1 MNFQANVLYAEYEDK
16 EAIMLEFEQN
26 TEGSVIQDVSE
37 ANFMQDVIE
46 ASKERPVIVDFWAP
60 WCGPCKTLGPQ
71 LEEAVKAANGAVKMA
86 KVNVDENQMIAGQMQ
101 VQSIPT
107 VFAFSNGQP
116 VDGFQGAVSASE
128 IKAFVERVIAA
139 NGGDVENGLDSA
151 IASAEQMLNEGDFE
165 AAIETFSAILE
176 EDANNLKSYI
186 GLIKC
191 HIAVDD
197 LDQAEAILNG
207 APLELSKSAEVESIH
222 AQIELAKQAREAGPI
237 NDLAL
242 LVEKKPD
249 DYEARFKLA
258 QALHGAGQVAEA
270 VDQLLELFKR
280 DREWNDGAAKS
291 QLFIIFEALEP
302 NNAIVL
308 NGRRKL
314 SSMIFA

>member
-1 MNFQANVLYAEYEDK
+1 
-16 EAIMLEFEQN
+16 MLEFEQN
-26 TEGSVIQDVSE
+26 TDGSVIKEVSE
-37 ANFMQDVIE
+37 ATFMQDVVE

-71 LEEAVKAANGAVKMA
+71 LEEAVKAANGAVTMA
-86 KVNVDENQMIAGQMQ
+86 KVNVDENQAIAGQMQ
-101 VQSIPT
+101 VQSIPS
-107 VFAFSNGQP
+107 VFAFANGQP

-128 IKAFVERVIAA
+128 IKAFVDRVVAT
-139 NGGDVENGLDSA
+139 NGGEVESGLDSA
-151 IASAEQMLNEGDFE
+151 VASAEQMIDDGDFE

-176 EDANNLKSYI
+176 EDANNIKSYI

-191 HIAVDD
+191 HIAVGD

-207 APLELSKSAEVESIH
+207 TPLEISQSPEIEPVH
-222 AQIELAKQAREAGPI
+222 AQIELAKQARDAGPI
-237 NDLAL
+237 NELAL
-242 LVEKKPD
+242 RIEKNPD
-249 DYEARFKLA
+249 DNDARFKLA
-258 QALHGAGQVAEA
+258 QALYGAGQVEDA

-280 DREWNDGAAKS
+280 DREWNNGAAKA

-314 SSMIFA
+314 SSLIFA

>member
-1 MNFQANVLYAEYEDK
+1 
-16 EAIMLEFEQN
+16 MLEFEKN
-26 TEGSVIQDVSE
+26 ADGSLIKEVSE
-37 ANFMQDVIE
+37 ATFMQDVIE
-46 ASKERPVIVDFWAP
+46 ASKENPVIVDFWAP

-71 LEEAVKAANGAVKMA
+71 LEEAVKAANGAVTMA

-107 VFAFSNGQP
+107 VFAFFNGQP

-128 IKAFVERVIAA
+128 IKAFVERVVTA
-139 NGGDVENGLDSA
+139 NGGEVENGLDTA
-151 IASAEQMLNEGDFE
+151 VASAEQMLNEGDFE

-176 EDANNLKSYI
+176 EDTNNLKSYI

-207 APLELSKSAEVESIH
+207 APLEISQSPEIESVH
-222 AQIELAKQAREAGPI
+222 AQIELARQALDAGPI
-237 NDLAL
+237 NDLAH

-249 DYEARFKLA
+249 DHGSRFKLA
-258 QALHGAGQVAEA
+258 QALHGAGQVEEA

-280 DREWNDGAAKS
+280 DREWNDGAAKA

-302 NNAIVL
+302 NDAIVL

-314 SSMIFA
+314 SSLIFA

>member
-1 MNFQANVLYAEYEDK
+1 
-16 EAIMLEFEQN
+16 MLGFEQN
-26 TEGSVIQDVSE
+26 KDGSVITEVSE
-37 ANFMQDVIE
+37 ATFMKDVVE

-71 LEEAVKAANGAVKMA
+71 LEEAVKATNGAVTMA
-86 KVNVDENQMIAGQMQ
+86 KINVDENQAIAGQLQ

-128 IKAFVERVIAA
+128 IKAFIDRVVAA
-139 NGGDVENGLDSA
+139 NGGEAESGLDSA
-151 IASAEQMLNEGDFE
+151 IMSAEQMLSEGEFE

-191 HIAVDD
+191 HIAAGD

-207 APLELSKSAEVESIH
+207 APLEISESPEIESVH
-222 AQIELAKQAREAGPI
+222 AQIELAKQARDAGPI
-237 NDLAL
+237 NDLASL
-242 LVEKKPD
+242 IEKKPD
-249 DYEARFKLA
+249 DHDARFKLA
-258 QALHGAGQVAEA
+258 QALHGAGQIEDA

-314 SSMIFA
+314 SSLIFA

>member
-1 MNFQANVLYAEYEDK
+1 
-16 EAIMLEFEQN
+16 MLEFEQN
-26 TEGSVIQDVSE
+26 TDASVIKEVSE
-37 ANFMQDVIE
+37 ATFMQDVIE
-46 ASKERPVIVDFWAP
+46 ASKEKPVIVDFWAP

-71 LEEAVKAANGAVKMA
+71 LEEAVKASKGAVTMA

-107 VFAFSNGQP
+107 VFAFANGQP

-128 IKAFVERVIAA
+128 IKAFVDRVVAA
-139 NGGDVENGLDSA
+139 NGGEVESGIESA
-151 IASAEQMLNEGDFE
+151 VNSAEQMFTEGDVQ
-165 AAIETFSAILE
+165 AAMETFSAILE
-176 EDANNLKSYI
+176 EDPNNSRSFI

-191 HIAVDD
+191 NIAIDD

-207 APLELSKSAEVESIH
+207 VPLEISKSSEFESIH
-222 AQIELAKQAREAGPI
+222 AQIELAKQARDVGPI
-237 NDLAL
+237 KDLIL

-249 DYEARFKLA
+249 NHDARFKLA
-258 QALHGAGQVAEA
+258 QALHGAGKIEEA
-270 VDQLLELFKR
+270 IDHLLELFKR
-280 DREWNDGAAKS
+280 DKEWNNGAAKT
-291 QLFIIFEALEP
+291 QLFTIFEALEP

>member
-1 MNFQANVLYAEYEDK
+1 
-16 EAIMLEFEQN
+16 
-26 TEGSVIQDVSE
+26 
-37 ANFMQDVIE
+37 
-46 ASKERPVIVDFWAP
+46 
-60 WCGPCKTLGPQ
+60 
-71 LEEAVKAANGAVKMA
+71 
-86 KVNVDENQMIAGQMQ
+86 MQ

-107 VFAFSNGQP
+107 VFAFYNGQP

-128 IKAFVERVIAA
+128 IKAFVERVVAA
-139 NGGDVENGLDSA
+139 NGGEEENGLESA
-151 IASAEQMLNEGDFE
+151 VASAEQMFKEGDFE
-165 AAIETFSAILE
+165 AAIQTFSAILE

-191 HIAVDD
+191 HIALND

-207 APLELSKSAEVESIH
+207 APLEVSQSSEIEPVH
-222 AQIELAKQAREAGPI
+222 AQIELARQARDAGPI

-242 LVEKKPD
+242 LVEKKPND
-249 DYEARFKLA
+249 HEARFKFA
-258 QALHGAGQVAEA
+258 QSLHGSGQIEEA

-302 NNAIVL
+302 NNIIVL

-314 SSMIFA
+314 SSLIFA

>member
-1 MNFQANVLYAEYEDK
+1 
-16 EAIMLEFEQN
+16 MLGFEQN
-26 TEGSVIQDVSE
+26 KDGSVITEVSE
-37 ANFMQDVIE
+37 ATFMKDVVE

-71 LEEAVKAANGAVKMA
+71 LEEAVKAANGAVTMA
-86 KVNVDENQMIAGQMQ
+86 KVNVDDNQAIAGQLQ

-107 VFAFSNGQP
+107 VFAFANGQP

-128 IKAFVERVIAA
+128 IKAFIDRVVAA
-139 NGGDVENGLDSA
+139 NGGEVESGLDSA
-151 IASAEQMLNEGDFE
+151 ITSAEQMFSEGEFE

-191 HIAVDD
+191 HIAAGD

-207 APLELSKSAEVESIH
+207 APLEISESPEIESVH
-222 AQIELAKQAREAGPI
+222 AQIELAKQARDAGPI
-237 NDLAL
+237 NDLVSL
-242 LVEKKPD
+242 IEKKPGD
-249 DYEARFKLA
+249 HDARFKLA
-258 QALHGAGQVAEA
+258 QALHGAGQIEDA

-314 SSMIFA
+314 SSLIFA

>member
-1 MNFQANVLYAEYEDK
+1 
-16 EAIMLEFEQN
+16 MLGFEQN
-26 TEGSVIQDVSE
+26 TDGSLVKEVSE
-37 ANFMQDVIE
+37 ATFMQDVVE

-71 LEEAVKAANGAVKMA
+71 LEEAVKAANGAVTMA
-86 KVNVDENQMIAGQMQ
+86 KVNVDENQAIAGQMQ

-128 IKAFVERVIAA
+128 IKAFVDRVVAA
-139 NGGDVENGLDSA
+139 NGGEIESGLDSA
-151 IASAEQMLNEGDFE
+151 VASAEQMLDDGEFE

-176 EDANNLKSYI
+176 EDANNIKSYI

-191 HIAVDD
+191 HIAVGD

-207 APLELSKSAEVESIH
+207 IPLEISQSPEIEAVH
-222 AQIELAKQAREAGPI
+222 AQIELAKQARDAGPI
-237 NDLAL
+237 NELAL
-242 LVEKKPD
+242 LVEKNLD
-249 DYEARFKLA
+249 DNDARFKLA
-258 QALHGAGQVAEA
+258 QALHGAGQVEDA

-280 DREWNDGAAKS
+280 DREWNDGAAKA
-291 QLFIIFEALEP
+291 QLFTIFEALEP
-302 NNAIVL
+302 NNEIVL

-314 SSMIFA
+314 SSLIFA

>member
-1 MNFQANVLYAEYEDK
+1 
-16 EAIMLEFEQN
+16 MLGFEQN
-26 TEGSVIQDVSE
+26 KDGSVITEVSE
-37 ANFMQDVIE
+37 ATFMKDVVE

-71 LEEAVKAANGAVKMA
+71 LEEAVKATNGAVTMA
-86 KVNVDENQMIAGQMQ
+86 KINVDENQAIAGQLQ

-128 IKAFVERVIAA
+128 IKAFIDRVVAA
-139 NGGDVENGLDSA
+139 NGGEVESGLDSA
-151 IASAEQMLNEGDFE
+151 ITSAEQMFSEGEFE

-191 HIAVDD
+191 HIAVGD

-207 APLELSKSAEVESIH
+207 APLEISESPEIESIH
-222 AQIELAKQAREAGPI
+222 AQIELAKQARDAGPI
-237 NDLAL
+237 NDLASL
-242 LVEKKPD
+242 IEKKPD
-249 DYEARFKLA
+249 DHDARFKLA
-258 QALHGAGQVAEA
+258 QALHGAGQVEDA

-302 NNAIVL
+302 NNAVVL

-314 SSMIFA
+314 SSLIFA

>member
-1 MNFQANVLYAEYEDK
+1 
-16 EAIMLEFEQN
+16 MLGFEQN
-26 TEGSVIQDVSE
+26 TDGSLVKEVSE
-37 ANFMQDVIE
+37 ATFMQDVVE

-71 LEEAVKAANGAVKMA
+71 LEEAVKAANGAVTMA
-86 KVNVDENQMIAGQMQ
+86 KVNVDENQAIAGQMQ

-128 IKAFVERVIAA
+128 IKAFVDRVVAA
-139 NGGDVENGLDSA
+139 NGGEVESGLDSA
-151 IASAEQMLNEGDFE
+151 VASAEQMLDDGEFE

-176 EDANNLKSYI
+176 EDANNIKSYI

-191 HIAVDD
+191 HIAVGG

-207 APLELSKSAEVESIH
+207 IPLEISQSPEIEAVH
-222 AQIELAKQAREAGPI
+222 AQIELAKQARDAGPI
-237 NDLAL
+237 NELAL
-242 LVEKKPD
+242 LVEKNPD
-249 DYEARFKLA
+249 DNDARFKLA
-258 QALHGAGQVAEA
+258 QALHGAGQVEDA

-280 DREWNDGAAKS
+280 DREWNDGAAKA
-291 QLFIIFEALEP
+291 QLFTIFEALEP
-302 NNAIVL
+302 NNEIVL

-314 SSMIFA
+314 SSLIFA

>member
-1 MNFQANVLYAEYEDK
+1 
-16 EAIMLEFEQN
+16 MLEFEQK
-26 TEGSVIQDVSE
+26 TDVSVIKEVSE
-37 ANFMQDVIE
+37 ATFMQDVIE
-46 ASKERPVIVDFWAP
+46 ASKEKPVIVDFWAP

-71 LEEAVKAANGAVKMA
+71 LEEAVKAANGAITMA

-107 VFAFSNGQP
+107 VFAFVNGQP
-116 VDGFQGAVSASE
+116 VDGFQGAVSGSE

-139 NGGDVENGLDSA
+139 NGGEVENSLDSA
-151 IASAEQMLNEGDFE
+151 IKSAEQMLIEGDFE
-165 AAIETFSAILE
+165 AAVETFSAILE
-176 EDANNLKSYI
+176 EDTNNLKSYI
-186 GLIKC
+186 GLIKS
-191 HIAVDD
+191 HIALDD

-207 APLELSKSAEVESIH
+207 APIEISQSPEIESVH

-237 NDLAL
+237 NDLVF

-249 DYEARFKLA
+249 DHDSRFKLA
-258 QALHGAGQVAEA
+258 QALHGAGQIEEA

-291 QLFIIFEALEP
+291 QLFTIFEALEP
-302 NNAIVL
+302 NNSIVL
-308 NGRRKL
+308 SGRRKL

>member
-1 MNFQANVLYAEYEDK
+1 
-16 EAIMLEFEQN
+16 MLGFEQN
-26 TEGSVIQDVSE
+26 TDGSLVKEVSE
-37 ANFMQDVIE
+37 ATFMQDVVE

-71 LEEAVKAANGAVKMA
+71 LEEAVKAANGAVTMA
-86 KVNVDENQMIAGQMQ
+86 KVNVDENQAIAGQMQ

-128 IKAFVERVIAA
+128 IKAFVDRVVAA
-139 NGGDVENGLDSA
+139 NGGEVESGLDSA
-151 IASAEQMLNEGDFE
+151 VASAEQMLDDGDFE

-176 EDANNLKSYI
+176 EDANNINSYI

-191 HIAVDD
+191 HIAAGD

-207 APLELSKSAEVESIH
+207 IPLEISQSPEIEAVH
-222 AQIELAKQAREAGPI
+222 AQIELAKQARDAGPI
-237 NDLAL
+237 NELAL
-242 LVEKKPD
+242 LVEKNPD
-249 DYEARFKLA
+249 DNDARFKLA
-258 QALHGAGQVAEA
+258 QALHGAGQVEDA

-280 DREWNDGAAKS
+280 DREWNDGAAKA
-291 QLFIIFEALEP
+291 QLFTIFEALEP
-302 NNAIVL
+302 NNEIVL

-314 SSMIFA
+314 SSLIFA